1 MRATRAAAPAS
12 ASVFSPRR
20 GSRLARDAQGTSPR
34 GLVDARGATSRGAS
48 RRSRTPGNYHPL
60 RSRTAG
66 QKYQHKQLEKSAFV
80 FFAIARLTRRR
91 SLPPY
96 RVPRDAQPQ
105 AAVALFGKKAP
116 AGPKKAAVKPMVGKP
131 KPKPAAKKPV
141 AAKKPAANKPAA
153 KKPAA
158 KKPAAK
164 PLFSFG
170 TAKKAAP
177 KSATAS
183 KSKYTI
189 TKTAG
194 TVKKAKPT
202 TFKTVNIGAKKPMGV
217 KPMGVKPMGGA
228 KPVAPKPKPAVYDR
242 DTVGTAGVASIFA
255 GTFLLTL
262 AALPA
267 ATEAALEVIGIGYS
281 GYFLYNWVAN
291 PESRGEFDKTL
302 TKIDDETGINLKKVA
317 SVTGDLVSDA
327 SKALAAS
334 AEKSAEASA
343 AAKAAKAKEVK
354 AEAKKEVAAAPAA
367 ASDAKKTFKEAVK
380 EAVKDADK

>member
-1 MRATRAAAPAS
+1 MS
-12 ASVFSPRR
+12 
-20 GSRLARDAQGTSPR
+20 
-34 GLVDARGATSRGAS
+34 
-48 RRSRTPGNYHPL
+48 
-60 RSRTAG
+60 
-66 QKYQHKQLEKSAFV
+66 
-80 FFAIARLTRRR
+80 
-91 SLPPY
+91 
-96 RVPRDAQPQ
+96 RDAQPQ

-116 AGPKKAAVKPMVGKP
+116 AAPKKAAVKPMFGKP
-131 KPKPAAKKPV
+131 KA
-141 AAKKPAANKPAA
+141 KPAA

-158 KKPAAK
+158 KKPAAKKPAAKKTAAKAK

-177 KSATAS
+177 KKATAS

-194 TVKKAKPT
+194 TVKKSKPT
-202 TFKTVNIGAKKPMGV
+202 TFKTVNIGAKKPAA

-228 KPVAPKPKPAVYDR
+228 KAPSAPREPKPAVYDR
-242 DTVGTAGVASIFA
+242 ETVGTAGVASIFA

-291 PESRGEFDKTL
+291 PESRGELDKTL

-317 SVTGDLVSDA
+317 SAITNLAGDVS
-327 SKALAAS
+327 KKLAEQ
-334 AEKSAEASA
+334 AEKSAEQ
-343 AAKAAKAKEVK
+343 AAKARWRR
-354 AEAKKEVAAAPAA
+354 PRWSRRQRQTWWTRLSPRSRSQSPPSPRRRSPPSRRRSRRLSRRLRT
-367 ASDAKKTFKEAVK
+367 SDAYRRRLDRLAVFSFRRDECVDTTARARGGCEGMRK
-380 EAVKDADK
+380 

>member
-1 MRATRAAAPAS
+1 M
-12 ASVFSPRR
+12 
-20 GSRLARDAQGTSPR
+20 
-34 GLVDARGATSRGAS
+34 
-48 RRSRTPGNYHPL
+48 
-60 RSRTAG
+60 
-66 QKYQHKQLEKSAFV
+66 
-80 FFAIARLTRRR
+80 
-91 SLPPY
+91 
-96 RVPRDAQPQ
+96 PRDAQPQ

-141 AAKKPAANKPAA
+141 AAKKPMAKKPVA

-158 KKPAAK
+158 KKAAAK

-202 TFKTVNIGAKKPMGV
+202 TFKTVNIGAKKPAV

-228 KPVAPKPKPAVYDR
+228 KPVARAPKPAVYDR

>member
-1 MRATRAAAPAS
+1 MS
-12 ASVFSPRR
+12 
-20 GSRLARDAQGTSPR
+20 
-34 GLVDARGATSRGAS
+34 
-48 RRSRTPGNYHPL
+48 
-60 RSRTAG
+60 
-66 QKYQHKQLEKSAFV
+66 
-80 FFAIARLTRRR
+80 
-91 SLPPY
+91 
-96 RVPRDAQPQ
+96 RDAQPQ

-116 AGPKKAAVKPMVGKP
+116 AAPKKAAVKPMFGKP
-131 KPKPAAKKPV
+131 KAKPAAKKPV
-141 AAKKPAANKPAA
+141 AKKPVAKKPVA
-153 KKPAA
+153 KKPVAKKTAA
-158 KKPAAK
+158 KAK

-177 KSATAS
+177 KKATAS

-202 TFKTVNIGAKKPMGV
+202 TFKTVNIGAKKPAV

-228 KPVAPKPKPAVYDR
+228 KPVARAPKPAVYDR

>member
-1 MRATRAAAPAS
+1 MASSTREARHPAARPADREDAGKLPTAAVAKPPDKIS
-12 ASVFSPRR
+12 LEDRKPSTCFFFS
-20 GSRLARDAQGTSPR
+20 L
-34 GLVDARGATSRGAS
+34 
-48 RRSRTPGNYHPL
+48 
-60 RSRTAG
+60 
-66 QKYQHKQLEKSAFV
+66 FV
-80 FFAIARLTRRR
+80 LLFAARLTRAVDA
-91 SLPPY
+91 SLPPF
-96 RVPRDAQPQ
+96 RVSRDAQPQ

-116 AGPKKAAVKPMVGKP
+116 AAPKKAAVKPMFGKP
-131 KPKPAAKKPV
+131 KAKPAAKKPV
-141 AAKKPAANKPAA
+141 AKKPVAKKPVAKKTAA
-153 KKPAA
+153 K
-158 KKPAAK
+158 AK

-177 KSATAS
+177 KKATAS

-194 TVKKAKPT
+194 TVKKSKPT
-202 TFKTVNIGAKKPMGV
+202 TFKTVNIGAKKPAA

-228 KPVAPKPKPAVYDR
+228 TAPSAPREPKPAVYDR
-242 DTVGTAGVASIFA
+242 ETVGTAGVASIFA

-291 PESRGEFDKTL
+291 PESRGELDKTL

-317 SVTGDLVSDA
+317 SVTVDLVADV
-327 SKALAAS
+327 SKSLAAS

-343 AAKAAKAKEVK
+343 AAKEAKAKEVK
-354 AEAKKEVAAAPAA
+354 AEAKAAVAAAPAAA

-380 EAVKDADK
+380 EAVKDAEK

>member
-1 MRATRAAAPAS
+1 VS
-12 ASVFSPRR
+12 
-20 GSRLARDAQGTSPR
+20 
-34 GLVDARGATSRGAS
+34 
-48 RRSRTPGNYHPL
+48 
-60 RSRTAG
+60 
-66 QKYQHKQLEKSAFV
+66 
-80 FFAIARLTRRR
+80 
-91 SLPPY
+91 
-96 RVPRDAQPQ
+96 RDAQPQ

-116 AGPKKAAVKPMVGKP
+116 AAPKKAAVKPMLGKP
-131 KPKPAAKKPV
+131 KAKPAAKKPV
-141 AAKKPAANKPAA
+141 AKKPVAKKPVA
-153 KKPAA
+153 KKPVAKKTAA
-158 KKPAAK
+158 KAK

-194 TVKKAKPT
+194 TVKKSKPT
-202 TFKTVNIGAKKPMGV
+202 SFKTVNIGAKKPAA
-217 KPMGVKPMGGA
+217 KPMGVRPMGGA
-228 KPVAPKPKPAVYDR
+228 KASAPRAPKPAVYDR
-242 DTVGTAGVASIFA
+242 ETVGTAGVASIFA

-354 AEAKKEVAAAPAA
+354 AEAKKEVAAA
-367 ASDAKKTFKEAVK
+367 SDAKKTFKEAVK

>member
-1 MRATRAAAPAS
+1 M
-12 ASVFSPRR
+12 
-20 GSRLARDAQGTSPR
+20 
-34 GLVDARGATSRGAS
+34 
-48 RRSRTPGNYHPL
+48 
-60 RSRTAG
+60 
-66 QKYQHKQLEKSAFV
+66 
-80 FFAIARLTRRR
+80 I
-91 SLPPY
+91 
-96 RVPRDAQPQ
+96 
-105 AAVALFGKKAP
+105 
-116 AGPKKAAVKPMVGKP
+116 GKP
-131 KPKPAAKKPV
+131 KPKPKP
-141 AAKKPAANKPAA
+141 AKKPAFAKKPPAKKAAPAA
-153 KKPAA
+153 K
-158 KKPAAK
+158 AK

-177 KSATAS
+177 TKATAK
-183 KSKYTI
+183 KSKYNI

-194 TVKKAKPT
+194 TVKKSKPT
-202 TFKTVNIGAKKPMGV
+202 TFKTVNIGAKKPAA
-217 KPMGVKPMGGA
+217 KQPMGVKPMGGA
-228 KPVAPKPKPAVYDR
+228 KAAAPPRAPKPAVYDR
-242 DTVGTAGVASIFA
+242 DTVGTVGVASIFA

-267 ATEAALEVIGIGYS
+267 ATESALEVIGIGYS
-281 GYFLYNWVAN
+281 GYFLYNWVVN
-291 PESRGEFDKTL
+291 PESRGELDKTL

-317 SVTGDLVSDA
+317 SVTGELVADA